1 MKFGKKEAI
10 IVVALIFVV
19 SALAYY
25 GYYLT
30 PALTDIDGLN
40 ASIEQKKLK
49 ILSMQTAID
58 EIDNIKNEIAT
69 LEAELAVQSEDIPRG
84 RSLPL
89 QLVAITN
96 VLNQRCNSQVITFNE
111 SNLEFESY
119 LKNTADVSFVA
130 SYENLRLILRELQNM
145 PIKNQVVTMS
155 VTQQLSNNI
164 FYSGIVSGDYLLVG
178 LNVEFYA
185 FYPDPEAEPIEK
197 QPFED
202 GPIEDKNPFLARK
215 Y

>member
-1 MKFGKKEAI
+1 MKFGKKELI

-30 PALTDIDGLN
+30 PALADIDGLN
-40 ASIEQKKLK
+40 SSIEQKKLK

-58 EIDNIKNEIAT
+58 EIDNIKNEITT
-69 LEAELAVQSEDIPRG
+69 LEAELALQSEDIPRG
-84 RSLPL
+84 ISLPL
-89 QLVAITN
+89 QLVDITN
-96 VLNQRCNSQVITFNE
+96 VLNDRCRSQLIIFDE

-119 LKNTADVSFVA
+119 QKNEVNLSFVT
-130 SYENLRLILRELQNM
+130 SYENLRLILNEFQNM

-155 VTQQLSNNI
+155 VTLSLDDTV
-164 FYSGIVSGDYLLVG
+164 FYSGILNGDYLLVG

-185 FYPDPEAEPIEK
+185 FYPDPEAEPLEK

-202 GPIEDKNPFLARK
+202 GPIEGKNPFRATK
-215 Y
+215 N